1 MRNNL
6 KAHSPP
12 NRMFNGHPPYSLF
25 HLFLL
30 PLSTLVLSLIASC
43 NRPACHNTNIALDK
57 YPADT
62 KGYKEELI
70 KQFEKLDKSKLT
82 YWLANYRED
91 NTSKYLTANVQ
102 GDGLCALIDLR
113 VNDSVKGIERILKT
127 KGIGY
132 IGAELEDLNFEIKQN
147 SGSTEFVFRNISG
160 ISD

>member
-1 MRNNL
+1 
-6 KAHSPP
+6 
-12 NRMFNGHPPYSLF
+12 MFNGHRPYSLF

-30 PLSTLVLSLIASC
+30 PLSALVLSLIASC
-43 NRPACHNTNIALDK
+43 DRPACHNTTITFDK

-62 KGYKEELI
+62 KEYKEELI

-82 YWLANYRED
+82 YWMVNYRED

-113 VNDSVKGIERILKT
+113 VDDSVKGIDGILKT

-147 SGSTEFVFRNISG
+147 SGSTEFVFRKISG